1 MTEMRA
7 TFVNLSLAVP
17 QLTFPTG
24 VQDTMKAKLTKSLL
38 ALAAGTLMFVGASAA
53 QTATPPPTPEAGP
66 GVVDPNHPRVNEV
79 NNREERQQ
87 DRIANGIK
95 SGKISPEKAANLE
108 KREADVQKQ
117 EQRDMAKHGGH
128 LTKAEQRRLND
139 RENKISHSIHK
150 DKHN

>member
-1 MTEMRA
+1 
-7 TFVNLSLAVP
+7 
-17 QLTFPTG
+17 
-24 VQDTMKAKLTKSLL
+24 MKAKLTKSLL

-53 QTATPPPTPEAGP
+53 QTTNPPATSEAGP

-95 SGKISPEKAANLE
+95 SGKISPEEAANLE

-117 EQRDMAKHGGH
+117 EQRDMARHGGH

-139 RENKISHSIHK
+139 RENKISRSIHK